1 LPKRNGA
8 TVQWYRYGVLG
19 AKTTPRT
26 TAGGPGI
33 ATEGMISAG
42 STMSSAVVT
51 ATVAQYTDFIA
62 LSDFARDIHIDDNL
76 AQAAKELGYSAGLSV
91 DTITRSEIDTATG
104 TAVMTLLNG
113 STFTAKDAANGFFT
127 LQALDVQ
134 PMDSGRARGMFYG
147 IIHPYVAYDFMLD
160 PAVGGMMDLQKY
172 TKGIEAFSSYE
183 DRGWVG
189 TVHNCKFYMSNNVK
203 ITAGSPNTYRTYI
216 FGKDGV
222 GSVDLAGK
230 GPSQTNDVKVKP
242 FKINTYEGKINEA
255 NPEGTIGGIA
265 SYNFSFVVRLLQTA
279 PYRLRY
285 WECPSTIG

>member
-1 LPKRNGA
+1 
-8 TVQWYRYGVLG
+8 
-19 AKTTPRT
+19 
-26 TAGGPGI
+26 
-33 ATEGMISAG
+33 
-42 STMSSAVVT
+42 
-51 ATVAQYTDFIA
+51 
-62 LSDFARDIHIDDNL
+62 
-76 AQAAKELGYSAGLSV
+76 
-91 DTITRSEIDTATG
+91 
-104 TAVMTLLNG
+104 
-113 STFTAKDAANGFFT
+113 
-127 LQALDVQ
+127 
-134 PMDSGRARGMFYG
+134 
-147 IIHPYVAYDFMLD
+147 
-160 PAVGGMMDLQKY
+160 MMDLQKY

-285 WECPSTIG
+285 WDCPSTIG